1 MSESDGPRPPAGPDR
16 TTEGPGAGLPSRG
29 TNLAALAG
37 AVILIGLVAFAL
49 YRRSHPQAP
58 AGAAPPS
65 ASTPTAAGSTIAA
78 VVPFHLSPEA
88 TIVAE
93 RYRCICSCSLLLNV
107 CTCNNS
113 PGSNEMK
120 KFLQDLVKQ
129 GKTPAEID
137 ASMIAKYGPQ
147 VLLSNPSGPAPAAR
161 PSPTPRKPA
170 QRRKR

>member
-1 MSESDGPRPPAGPDR
+1 MGESEEPRPPDGPGG
-16 TTEGPGAGLPSRG
+16 TTEGPAAGVPSRG

-49 YRRSHPQAP
+49 YRRSHPQTP
-58 AGAAPPS
+58 AGASPPS
-65 ASTPTAAGSTIAA
+65 PTTPAAAGSTIAA

-88 TIVAE
+88 TVVAE

-120 KFLQDLVKQ
+120 RFLQDIVKQ
-129 GKTPAEID
+129 GRTPAEID

-161 PSPTPRKPA
+161 PGPTPRKPA
-170 QRRKR
+170 KRRKR